1 MPRKNYTPAERALHL
16 LGALAG
22 KSRQEIND
30 AIIMGDASKMVPVHR
45 QKEIPQG
52 SLDMLRDRYVPNL
65 RWGSMMLQRPSY
77 RAEDWEVLWDH
88 CVAPK
93 KVGDL

>member
-30 AIIMGDASKMVPVHR
+30 VIAMGNASKMVPVHR
-45 QKEIPQG
+45 QKELPEA
-52 SLDMLRDRYVPNL
+52 SFKTMPRYGAAVGLTP
-65 RWGSMMLQRPSY
+65 
-77 RAEDWEVLWDH
+77 EVAQALWDH
-88 CVAPK
+88 CTATK
-93 KVGDL
+93 KLGDL